1 MIFMDKWG
9 PAQVSQDV
17 SGQIFLAKNLKM
29 MYLKTAGPLK
39 NVIVLNYSKKVIFS
53 ENRQN
58 RRFWGSGPPSLDTP
72 QNRKIDKI
80 GQNNRNFMSNHKN
93 DQNSRKY
100 GISSRFADFRVKNAL
115 IRPISLFVYYNS
127 SDHWAKNF

>member
-17 SGQIFLAKNLKM
+17 SGQFFLAKNLKM

-58 RRFWGSGPPSLDTP
+58 RRFRGSGPPSLDTP
-72 QNRKIDKI
+72 KIEILTKTDK
-80 GQNNRNFMSNHKN
+80 QS
-93 DQNSRKY
+93 
-100 GISSRFADFRVKNAL
+100 
-115 IRPISLFVYYNS
+115 
-127 SDHWAKNF
+127 